1 MRFLHRELL
10 ISRHHHLWY
19 WPSFLRSLTVSI
31 RLSARFTPRL
41 RRSLNRSSITINISP
56 AILVSQTFGNS
67 FVTFLSNILLL
78 CLNRIC
84 FLHRLELVKL
94 LVDIIHVECLRLYGV
109 VHSLLKCLG
118 FTFHE
123 GWLFTKR
130 VVLVTPILFFIIK
143 SMGYQLL
150 SFRLCTL
157 FRFKFAARAASA
169 YKMIGG
175 DRAGIDDIS
184 YASSGRMLNHT
195 ISQFGCF
202 ITRHNLFLQ
211 M

>member
-10 ISRHHHLWY
+10 VSRHHHLWY
-19 WPSFLRSLTVSI
+19 RPSFLRSLIGSL

-41 RRSLNRSSITINISP
+41 RRSLNWSSVTIYINP
-56 AILVSQTFGNS
+56 AILVSQTFGNG

-78 CLNRIC
+78 GLNRIC
-84 FLHRLELVKL
+84 FLHRLELVEL
-94 LVDIIHVECLRLYGV
+94 LVDSIHVECLRLYRV

-130 VVLVTPILFFIIK
+130 VVLVTPVLFFIIK

-150 SFRLCTL
+150 SFCLRTL
-157 FRFKFAARAASA
+157 FRFKFAA
-169 YKMIGG
+169 
-175 DRAGIDDIS
+175 
-184 YASSGRMLNHT
+184 
-195 ISQFGCF
+195 
-202 ITRHNLFLQ
+202 
-211 M
+211 

>member
-1 MRFLHRELL
+1 M
-10 ISRHHHLWY
+10 
-19 WPSFLRSLTVSI
+19 
-31 RLSARFTPRL
+31 
-41 RRSLNRSSITINISP
+41 
-56 AILVSQTFGNS
+56 
-67 FVTFLSNILLL
+67 TFLSNILLL
-78 CLNRIC
+78 CLNRIS
-84 FLHRLELVKL
+84 FLHRLELVEL
-94 LVDIIHVECLRLYGV
+94 LVDSIHVECLRLYGV

-123 GWLFTKR
+123 SWLFTKW

-150 SFRLCTL
+150 SFCLRTL

-169 YKMIGG
+169 YKMVGG
-175 DRAGIDDIS
+175 DRTGIDDIS
-184 YASSGRMLNHT
+184 YTSSGRMLNHT

-202 ITRHNLFLQ
+202 ITRHNLFLH